1 MTALARILRLVE
13 TFDFVSKDD
22 KAVALSLIL
31 TAIARP
37 GLPTAPL
44 HGFDAP
50 VAGSGKS
57 KLVDIASILAT
68 GHEAGV
74 TAQGETREE
83 AEKRFSTLL
92 MRGDLIIA
100 LDNCEGPLEGVVFNQ
115 ALTQQWANLRILGQ
129 SKAIRV
135 RCAALITA
143 TGNNLIIKGDLTRRS
158 VVCRLDPKV
167 ERPELRQ
174 FAYDPIADAKDNR
187 GELVVAV
194 LTILRAYHVAGR
206 PNRPPRLQSFE
217 IWSDTVRGALMWLGA
232 GDPAGTMDR
241 LRRGRSG
248 AEPA

>member
-1 MTALARILRLVE
+1 MAQTALARIVRLIE
-13 TFDFVSKDD
+13 TFDFVSQDD

-74 TAQGETREE
+74 IAQGETREE

-100 LDNCEGPLEGVVFNQ
+100 IDNCEGAARRRRVQSGADP
-115 ALTQQWANLRILGQ
+115 AMGQ
-129 SKAIRV
+129 SAHPWPV
-135 RCAALITA
+135 ESDPSALRGA
-143 TGNNLIIKGDLTRRS
+143 DRRHRQQS
-158 VVCRLDPKV
+158 RHQGRPHPPLGRLPA
-167 ERPELRQ
+167 RPE
-174 FAYDPIADAKDNR
+174 
-187 GELVVAV
+187 
-194 LTILRAYHVAGR
+194 GR
-206 PNRPPRLQSFE
+206 TP
-217 IWSDTVRGALMWLGA
+217 
-232 GDPAGTMDR
+232 
-241 LRRGRSG
+241 
-248 AEPA
+248 